1 MGSNSSSSSRV
12 DVDGVYEILS
22 LCGIDGM
29 TRTNIKSRS
38 GWSYARVRRY
48 LTILLGNRLI
58 HLESNGFYRLTSQG
72 YDLYKLLTKPIATIR
87 RVERSLASGS
97 DLTMELGTSG
107 KHPQPEGID
116 SIILKV
122 SEVARRLK
130 AHPHSVRRWSDAGVL
145 PSYRIGHR
153 GDRRFRSEDVIA
165 FMRLRG
171 VQPSPASTDH
181 P

>member
-58 HLESNGFYRLTSQG
+58 RLESNGFYRLTSQG
-72 YDLYKLLTKPIATIR
+72 YDLYKRLTKPIATIR
-87 RVERSLASGS
+87 RVERSLAKGS

-107 KHPQPEGID
+107 RHPQPEGID
-116 SIILKV
+116 SIILTV

-130 AHPHSVRRWSDAGVL
+130 AHPHSVRRWSDAGIL
-145 PSYRIGHR
+145 QSYRIGFR

>member
-1 MGSNSSSSSRV
+1 
-12 DVDGVYEILS
+12 
-22 LCGIDGM
+22 M
-29 TRTNIKSRS
+29 TRTNIKTRS
-38 GWSYARVRRY
+38 GLSYARVGRY
-48 LTILLGNRLI
+48 LTLLLENRLI
-58 HLESNGFYRLTSQG
+58 RFESDGFYRLTSQG
-72 YDLYKLLTKPIATIR
+72 HDLYKRLTRPIATIR

-107 KHPQPEGID
+107 RRLQPEGID
-116 SIILKV
+116 SIFLTV

-130 AHPHSVRRWSDAGVL
+130 AHPHSVRRWSDAGIL
-145 PSYRIGHR
+145 QSYRIGQR

-171 VQPSPASTDH
+171 VKPSPASTDR